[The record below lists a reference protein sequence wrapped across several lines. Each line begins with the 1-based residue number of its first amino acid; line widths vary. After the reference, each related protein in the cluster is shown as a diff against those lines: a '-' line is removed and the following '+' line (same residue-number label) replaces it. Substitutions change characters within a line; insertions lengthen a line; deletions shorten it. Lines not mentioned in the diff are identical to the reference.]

1 MDRLEA
7 MAIFVA
13 AVETG
18 SLSAA
23 GRRLGAPLPTVS
35 RKISDLEAH
44 LNTRLLIR
52 STRKLSLTEAGAAYL
67 VAARRI
73 LDQVDEAERSA
84 AGEYAAPQ
92 GELIVAAPIVFGR
105 LHVLPLVTAFLV
117 RFPAIRVRL
126 ELSDRN
132 SDIIDDHIDVAVRIG
147 RLPDSALVATRV
159 GAVRSVICASPAY
172 LAAHGTPMTP
182 ADLSGLDAVAFN
194 ALGGPDAWWVDA
206 GDLPSSPADPI
217 RTRLSVTTAEAAIDA
232 AIAGVGV
239 TRVLSYQAAA
249 AVADGRLRIILR
261 DFEGPPLDVS
271 LIHSGQGRIPLK
283 TRAFLDMAAPQLRQS
298 LAALAR

>member
-23 GRRLGAPLPTVS
+23 GRRLGTPLPTVS
-35 RKISDLEAH
+35 RKISDLESH

-52 STRKLSLTEAGAAYL
+52 STRKLSLTDAGAAYL
-67 VAARRI
+67 AAARRI

-92 GELIVAAPIVFGR
+92 GELVVAAPIVFGR
-105 LHVLPLVTAFLV
+105 LHVLPLVNAFLQ
-117 RFPAIRVRL
+117 RFPAVRVRL
-126 ELSDRN
+126 LLSDRN
-132 SDIIDDHIDVAVRIG
+132 TDIIEDHIDVAVRIG
-147 RLPDSALVATRV
+147 PLPDSALVATRV
-159 GAVRSVICASPAY
+159 GAVRSVVCASPAY
-172 LAAHGTPMTP
+172 LAAHGTPKSP
-182 ADLSGLDAVAFN
+182 ADLRALDAVTFD
-194 ALGGPDAWWVDA
+194 ALGGPDAWPAPPDPSGPA
-206 GDLPSSPADPI
+206 GPVRP
-217 RTRLSVTTAEAAIDA
+217 RLSVTTAEAALDA

-249 AVADGRLRIILR
+249 AVADGRLSIILGG
-261 DFEGPPLDVS
+261 FAGAPLDVS
-271 LIHSGQGRIPLK
+271 LVHAGQGRIPLK
-283 TRAFLDMAAPQLRQS
+283 TRAFLDLAAPRLKQALTS
-298 LAALAR
+298 LPQ

>member
-23 GRRLGAPLPTVS
+23 GRRLGTPLPTVS
-35 RKISDLEAH
+35 RKISDLESH

-52 STRKLSLTEAGAAYL
+52 STRKLSLTDAGAAYL
-67 VAARRI
+67 TTARRI

-92 GELIVAAPIVFGR
+92 GELVVAAPIVFGR
-105 LHVLPLVTAFLV
+105 LYVLPLVNAFLQ
-117 RFPAIRVRL
+117 RFPAVRVRL
-126 ELSDRN
+126 LLSDRN
-132 SDIIDDHIDVAVRIG
+132 TDIIEDHIDVAVRIG
-147 RLPDSALVATRV
+147 PLPDSALVATRV
-159 GAVRSVICASPAY
+159 GAVRSVVCASPAY
-172 LAAHGTPMTP
+172 LAAHGTPKSP
-182 ADLSGLDAVAFN
+182 ADLRALDAVTFD
-194 ALGGPDAWWVDA
+194 ALGGPDAWPVPPDPSGPA
-206 GDLPSSPADPI
+206 GPARP
-217 RTRLSVTTAEAAIDA
+217 RLSVTTAEAALDA

-249 AVADGRLRIILR
+249 AVADGRLSIILGG
-261 DFEGPPLDVS
+261 FAGGPLDVS
-271 LIHSGQGRIPLK
+271 LVHAGQGRIPLK
-283 TRAFLDMAAPQLRQS
+283 TRAFLDMAAPRLRQ
-298 LAALAR
+298 ALASLPQ